1 MLKVYGDEDSSVIEM
16 LILLLLFTGK
26 LSKTIEPF
34 YVMLS
39 T

>member
-1 MLKVYGDEDSSVIEM
+1 MKVYGDEDSSVIEM
-16 LILLLLFTGK
+16 LLLLLLFKGK
-26 LSKTIEPF
+26 LSKTIEPL